1 MDSSAHARDRR
12 KEQSNVHRLRSTF
25 ALAAI
30 VLLSAIPTP
39 SPAQLFVNI
48 AAPPLLPTY
57 TQPPVTAAN
66 EIWVPGYW
74 AYGQNGY
81 YWVPG
86 YWATPPATGLVY
98 TPGYWGDA
106 SNGFTWNQG
115 YWGQNVGY
123 YGGVNYGAGYYGNG
137 YVGGQWAGPV
147 YRYNTAVTNVAP
159 AVIRN
164 VYVNRTFVVR
174 NVTRV
179 SYYGGVHGLRI
190 GPTPAQV
197 ALFRER
203 RIAIT
208 AAQREHIVEAA
219 RDRNLLLAVNRGR
232 PDVVVVQHPLSAANR
247 PPNFTPETAHGASSA
262 AAAPA
267 HNANAAAAPVHHAAA
282 PAPVHHAAA
291 APPPVHHAAAAPP
304 PVHHAAAAPPP
315 VHHAAAAPPPV
326 HHAAAAPPPA
336 HHAPAPAAHAP
347 PAAHPAPAAH
357 APAAPAAPAKPDNQ
371 GKP

>member
-1 MDSSAHARDRR
+1 M
-12 KEQSNVHRLRSTF
+12 HRLTSTF

-30 VLLSAIPTP
+30 ILMSAIPTP
-39 SPAQLFVNI
+39 APAQLFVNI

-57 TQPPVTAAN
+57 TQPALTTPN
-66 EIWVPGYW
+66 QIWVPGYW

-98 TPGYWGDA
+98 TPGYWGGA
-106 SNGFTWNQG
+106 SNGFTWNPG

-137 YVGGQWAGPV
+137 YAGGQWAGPV

-159 AVIRN
+159 TVIRN

-179 SYYGGVHGLRI
+179 SYYGGLHGLRV

-208 AAQREHIVEAA
+208 EAQRAHIVEAA

-232 PDVVVVQHPLSAANR
+232 PDVVVVQRPLSATNR
-247 PPNFTPETAHGASSA
+247 PPDFTAETNHNASAANHAAAPVNHAAATAPVHHA
-262 AAAPA
+262 AAAPPV
-267 HNANAAAAPVHHAAA
+267 HAAAPAPVHHAAAAA

-291 APPPVHHAAAAPP
+291 APPPVHHAAA
-304 PVHHAAAAPPP
+304 
-315 VHHAAAAPPPV
+315 
-326 HHAAAAPPPA
+326 
-336 HHAPAPAAHAP
+336 PAPVAVPVLVVVQPFGFPQYRAAKLALGADYALQHVATEL
-347 PAAHPAPAAH
+347 AFGHRLDNIAREFG
-357 APAAPAAPAKPDNQ
+357 AK
-371 GKP
+371 

>member
-1 MDSSAHARDRR
+1 
-12 KEQSNVHRLRSTF
+12 VHRLTSTF

-30 VLLSAIPTP
+30 VLLSAIPTAA
-39 SPAQLFVNI
+39 PAQLFVNI

-57 TQPPVTAAN
+57 TQPALTTPNQV
-66 EIWVPGYW
+66 WVPGYW
-74 AYGQNGY
+74 AYGSNGY

-98 TPGYWGDA
+98 TPGYWGDT
-106 SNGFTWNQG
+106 SSGYNWNQG

-137 YVGGQWAGPV
+137 YVGGQWVGPV
-147 YRYNTAVTNVAP
+147 YRYNTAVTNVSP

-179 SYYGGVHGLRI
+179 SYYGGPYGLRV
-190 GPTPAQV
+190 GPTAAQV

-208 AAQREHIVEAA
+208 AAQRAHIVEAA
-219 RDRNLLLAVNRGR
+219 RDRNFLLAVNRGR
-232 PDVVVVQHPLSAANR
+232 PDVVVVQRPLSATNR
-247 PPNFTPETAHGASSA
+247 PANFVPETHAVAEPASHA
-262 AAAPA
+262 AATTPV
-267 HNANAAAAPVHHAAA
+267 HNPAAAPVHHTAAAPAPVHHAAAAPAPVHHTAAA

-315 VHHAAAAPPPV
+315 VHHAAAP
-326 HHAAAAPPPA
+326 AAA
-336 HHAPAPAAHAP
+336 HPAPQ
-347 PAAHPAPAAH
+347 AAHPAPAA
-357 APAAPAAPAKPDNQ
+357 APAKPDGQ